1 MKGFINVKCVVG
13 KDNNTGEQ
21 KVTTYCIIQ
30 NMESKYHS
38 KKDLSSIKVMS
49 SREMKFDRLQTV
61 ALRRKMIDKLEDK
74 GGILFPAC
82 PAEFVYGTR
91 EDGSHYYA
99 VFANIATEDKPEY
112 KSFYLSNDNV
122 EYIESFKLQYEFTET
137 DIKDPEALE
146 DNE

>member
-1 MKGFINVKCVVG
+1 MKGFVNVKCVVG

-38 KKDLSSIKVMS
+38 RKDLSSIKVMS

-82 PAEFVYGTR
+82 PAEFVHGTR
-91 EDGSHYYA
+91 GDGSRYYA
-99 VFANIATEDKPEY
+99 VFANIATEEKPEY
-112 KSFYLSNDNV
+112 KSFYLTPDNE
-122 EYIESFKLQYEFTET
+122 EYIESFKLQYEFTDA